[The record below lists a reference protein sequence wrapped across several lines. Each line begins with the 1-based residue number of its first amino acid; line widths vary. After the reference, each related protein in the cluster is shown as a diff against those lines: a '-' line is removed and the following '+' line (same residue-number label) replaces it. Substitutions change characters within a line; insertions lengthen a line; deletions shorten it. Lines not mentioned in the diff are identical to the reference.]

1 MPVWCD
7 PLAAVSARAGGC
19 LKPSPKPD
27 TLVDALGVA
36 TGSSKYNFILGLLM
50 VESIPIAG
58 RVGLAEDRLGCEE

>member
-7 PLAAVSARAGGC
+7 PLAADAARAGEA
-19 LKPSPKPD
+19 LNPSSKQD
-27 TLVDALGVA
+27 TLIDALGVA